1 MGGQVPLIIPG
12 AYKINNEKA
21 LKLLLTKSSIC
32 MHTFIH
38 IHMPLEKMTGL
49 VRVGYDGA
57 CLFVVVGFVLLF

>member
-21 LKLLLTKSSIC
+21 LKLLLTKNSIC

-38 IHMPLEKMTGL
+38 IHMPLEKMTE
-49 VRVGYDGA
+49 D
-57 CLFVVVGFVLLF
+57 

>member
-32 MHTFIH
+32 MHTFITYTYA
-38 IHMPLEKMTGL
+38 LRK
-49 VRVGYDGA
+49 DD
-57 CLFVVVGFVLLF
+57 